1 MIMKSASTRTSR
13 HHQRREACLRQLAQ
27 VGVFVEGSL
36 CKVTRPGRK
45 AASWQ
50 LTHKQD
56 GKTRTVYVPLE
67 LVPEVQQWVKEY
79 RHLKQ
84 LMQRL
89 SHQSLRIIQR
99 HVGVRR
105 AAQRGQR
112 LIAEASADN

>member
-1 MIMKSASTRTSR
+1 MKSASTHTSR

-27 VGVFVEGSL
+27 VGFFVEGSL
-36 CKVTRPGRK
+36 CKVKRPGRK

-50 LTHKQD
+50 LTYKQG
-56 GKTRTVYVPLE
+56 GKTKTVYVPLE

-79 RHLKQ
+79 RRLKQ

-105 AAQRGQR
+105 AARRGQR